1 MEHLGAATTANP
13 TTVTETTP
21 LLLGEPIPDPES
33 AEIKPSEPGSW
44 QQETKVILR
53 YSAPLALA
61 LLLQYAL
68 TTSSIFVVGHLGK
81 REIGAVSLANMTAT
95 ITGYTVYQGFST
107 CLDTLC
113 PQAYGCGKKT
123 LVGLHLQRLTMLL
136 LLLTVPI
143 AALWLNAD
151 RLFALI
157 LPAQDDETALLAGLY
172 LKILLFGAPG
182 YACFEAGK
190 RFLQAQG
197 MFAACLFILLVC
209 TAFNAFMG
217 WLFVWKLNW
226 GFIGA
231 PIAVAITNNLLP
243 ILLALYVY
251 LIRGR
256 ECWHPL
262 SGQVWQNWGPMMR
275 LALPSWLM
283 MEAEFIVWELL
294 TLASSHLGPTELA
307 AQSALMTVS
316 CFAFYI
322 GFAVSVAGGTHI
334 AILVGAGAL
343 RRAAVATRVVLCL
356 ALTIGS
362 SDLVLLILLRHAVPV
377 LFSNN
382 PQVCHLITYVLP
394 LCALLQIPDAFA
406 ASLNGVL
413 RALGR
418 PDLGSYVQ
426 IPVYYIL
433 AFPLSLGLAFGMD
446 WGLIGLWAGLSLGQV
461 LNVLIEGGLL
471 WFLLDWEKAAREAST
486 RNLLP

>member
-1 MEHLGAATTANP
+1 M
-13 TTVTETTP
+13 
-21 LLLGEPIPDPES
+21 
-33 AEIKPSEPGSW
+33 
-44 QQETKVILR
+44 Q
-53 YSAPLALA
+53 
-61 LLLQYAL
+61 
-68 TTSSIFVVGHLGK
+68 
-81 REIGAVSLANMTAT
+81 
-95 ITGYTVYQGFST
+95 
-107 CLDTLC
+107 
-113 PQAYGCGKKT
+113 
-123 LVGLHLQRLTMLL
+123 
-136 LLLTVPI
+136 
-143 AALWLNAD
+143 
-151 RLFALI
+151 
-157 LPAQDDETALLAGLY
+157 
-172 LKILLFGAPG
+172 
-182 YACFEAGK
+182 
-190 RFLQAQG
+190 
-197 MFAACLFILLVC
+197 
-209 TAFNAFMG
+209 
-217 WLFVWKLNW
+217 KLNW

-262 SGQVWQNWGPMMR
+262 SGQIWRNWGPMMR

-322 GFAVSVAGGTHI
+322 GFSVSVAGGTHI
-334 AILVGAGAL
+334 AMLVGAGAL

-356 ALTIGS
+356 ALTVGA
-362 SDLVLLILLRHAVPV
+362 SDLVLLISLRHAVPV

-382 PQVCHLITYVLP
+382 PQVCHLITKVLP

-413 RALGR
+413 RAVGR

-426 IPVYYIL
+426 IPVYYLL

-446 WGLIGLWAGLSLGQV
+446 WSLIGLWTGLSLGQV

-471 WFLLDWEKAAREAST
+471 WFLVDWEKAARDAST
-486 RNLLP
+486 RSMLP